1 MPEICRFYGI
11 VIYMYIDDHNPP
23 HFHVKYND
31 YEATIDISDGVIRG
45 AMPARAWKFVNEWLD
60 LHREELMEN
69 WKRLSQMEAAVKIEP
84 LK

>member
-45 AMPARAWKFVNEWLD
+45 AMPARAVKFVYEWLD
-60 LHREELMEN
+60 LHREEQMDN